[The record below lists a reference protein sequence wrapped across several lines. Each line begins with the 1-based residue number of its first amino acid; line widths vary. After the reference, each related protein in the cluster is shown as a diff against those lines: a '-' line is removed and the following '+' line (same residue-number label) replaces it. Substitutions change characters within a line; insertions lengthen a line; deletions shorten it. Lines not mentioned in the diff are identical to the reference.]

1 MALHGSN
8 NEAKM
13 RYHTIVLTDDL
24 LTTALVESKQLRDW
38 VSRAVPANSWSIIRS
53 RGVCTLW
60 RTKLSMLPRAKNYL
74 ARPQLSPMTKF
85 SLQGNGEKKK
95 H

>member
-1 MALHGSN
+1 MALHGTN

-53 RGVCTLW
+53 RGVCTLGGQNFPCCQ
-60 RTKLSMLPRAKNYL
+60 RTKISGATPALSHD
-74 ARPQLSPMTKF
+74 QILS
-85 SLQGNGEKKK
+85 L
-95 H
+95 

>member
-60 RTKLSMLPRAKNYL
+60 RTELSMLPAHKNIW
-74 ARPQLSPMTKF
+74 RDPS
-85 SLQGNGEKKK
+85 SLP
-95 H
+95 